1 MARPTN
7 TALSTSL
14 SFVALVA
21 TANVVSAAAVP
32 SASLQSCLLTAVGTD
47 ETLVAFPDETL
58 YQANDVHP
66 YNLDIPVTPAA
77 VVYPDSAQMIADIV
91 GCAVQYGNKVQAR
104 TGGHGFGNYCLG
116 GANSSAVVV
125 DTKKLNH
132 FSMDESTWV
141 ATVGAG
147 NLLQNVT
154 DKMAAAG
161 SRVIAKGVAP
171 QVGLGGHATIGGLGP
186 LSRMLGTAADQ
197 VVEMEVVLAN
207 SSIVRASATQNQH
220 LFFAL
225 RGAGAG
231 FGIVTEF
238 KFQTSP
244 EPSELVDYTFVFT
257 NGTSLFAETFKAWN
271 QLVTNADL
279 PWNFSSVL
287 TIHEGG
293 LRVTGRH
300 YGSRED
306 FDAVGIHQL
315 PNIASADISVVNE
328 TTKAAGEAADNS
340 GFRILGGDP
349 INFYAKSLSFT
360 NSTLMTNDSIDA
372 LFAYLDSTDK
382 DTNRWFVIFD
392 LAGGFINTVPRDSA
406 AYALRD
412 TVYLMQ
418 SYVVDESRID
428 EPTRSFLNG
437 VSSTIAQNVAG
448 VAGAYPGYV
457 DPGLENGQ
465 EQYWGTNLPR
475 LQEIKAQ
482 VDPYDVFH
490 NPQSVRPS

>member
-1 MARPTN
+1 MARSTN

-14 SFVALVA
+14 SFIVLVA
-21 TANVVSAAAVP
+21 TAHVVSAAAVP

-47 ETLVAFPDETL
+47 ETLVAIPDEAL

-77 VVYPDSAQMIADIV
+77 VAYPDSAQMIADIV

-125 DTKKLNH
+125 DTRKLNH
-132 FSMDESTWV
+132 FSNGREHL
-141 ATVGAG
+141 AAG
-147 NLLQNVT
+147 N
-154 DKMAAAG
+154 
-161 SRVIAKGVAP
+161 RVIAKGVAP

-207 SSIVRASATQNQH
+207 SSIVRASATHNQH

-238 KFQTSP
+238 KFRTSP

-279 PWNFSSVL
+279 PWNFSSIL

-392 LAGGFINTVPRDSA
+392 LAGGFINTVSRDSA

-418 SYVVDESRID
+418 SYVVDEARID

-437 VSSTIAQNVAG
+437 VSSTIAQNVIG

-482 VDPYDVFH
+482 VDPDDVFH
-490 NPQSVRPS
+490 NPQSVRPSQ